1 MTSEDTTANEVAI
14 DEARID
20 HAAETVGVDREA
32 LADAL
37 VVFHPELLGR
47 HSGFE
52 SEPYVTVDGVR
63 AYRVPE
69 SAADELLADFDFDE
83 GVASAVKLAHT
94 EQAELLFADA
104 VQGDDD
110 FDGGECGLVVGI
122 DTAEQ
127 F

>member
-1 MTSEDTTANEVAI
+1 MTPDDTTANEVAI
-14 DEARID
+14 NEARID
-20 HAAETVGVDREA
+20 HAAETVGVDRGA

-47 HSGFE
+47 HSEFE
-52 SEPYVTVDGVR
+52 SEPYVTVDGTR
-63 AYRVPE
+63 AYRVSE
-69 SAADELLADFDFDE
+69 SAVDELLADFDFGE
-83 GVASAVKLAHT
+83 EVTAAVKLAHT

-110 FDGGECGLVVGI
+110 FDTDECGLVVGI